1 MHDNLVSVIVP
12 VYNVERYLKKCIE
25 SIINQTYKNLEIFLV
40 DDGSTDNSGKICDR
54 YAKKDNRINV
64 IHKENKGVS
73 SARNAGI
80 NEAKGEWIAF
90 IDADDWIEENYIEE
104 LLKNTSK
111 EIDIV
116 QCGYN
121 RVIGN
126 KKEKINCDGKDI
138 IQNKDDFLIKCL
150 NPQTAYGLS
159 HMKIIRK
166 DIIKEK
172 RFNEK
177 IVVCEDALFNIEISK
192 NMIDFKM
199 IKQPLYNYRINQ
211 SSVVKKYDKNYP
223 TKYENS
229 LNIIYDY
236 LEKNY
241 TDNNLIKQNYYN
253 FSVYHLML
261 IAVNFCF
268 NPENKEKRK
277 VRQLSNICN
286 KQMFKEAI
294 KKSNYNNISA
304 TRKIAL
310 WTLKNKLYHITALIC
325 NIRQKQNYNDK

>member
-1 MHDNLVSVIVP
+1 MNDDLVSVVVP
-12 VYNVERYLKKCIE
+12 IYNVEQYLTKCIE
-25 SIINQTYKNLEIFLV
+25 SIINQTYKNLEIFLI
-40 DDGSTDNSGKICDR
+40 DDGSTDESGKICDR
-54 YAKKDNRINV
+54 YAKKDNRIKV
-64 IHKENKGVS
+64 IHKKNAGVS
-73 SARNAGI
+73 SARNTGI
-80 NEAKGEWIAF
+80 DNSTGKWLAF

-121 RVIGN
+121 RMVGD
-126 KKEKINCDGKDI
+126 KKEKTNCEGKDI
-138 IQNKDDFLIKCL
+138 LHGKDEFLIKCL

-166 DIIKEK
+166 SIINEI

-192 NMIDFKM
+192 NLNKFKM

-211 SSVVKKYDKNYP
+211 NSVVKKYDGNYSI
-223 TKYENS
+223 KYENS
-229 LNIIYDY
+229 LKIIFDY
-236 LEKNY
+236 LKNNY
-241 TDNNLIKQNYYN
+241 SDNNLIKQNYYN

-261 IAVNFCF
+261 IAVNYCF
-268 NPENKEKRK
+268 NPSNKEKRK

-286 KQMFKEAI
+286 KPIFKEAI
-294 KKSNYNNISA
+294 KKSDYNNISI
-304 TRKIAL
+304 TRKITL
-310 WTLKNKLYHITALIC
+310 WTLKNKLYYITAIIC
-325 NIRQKQNYNDK
+325 IIRQKQNRNN